1 MKKLLY
7 FFLFATLL
15 GCGVASNLQS
25 SAKGSGWYPVNMK
38 PSQVETDGSV
48 FYSQKLDE
56 TEYIEV
62 YYDSS
67 LYEDGAY
74 YYNQLMA
81 SYGWTPSGGGIMIAS
96 AYASKPSYS
105 ALHISVKRGVAIYM
119 YPDTE
124 YRVFRV
130 ARRLY

>member
-48 FYSQKLDE
+48 FYSQKVDD

-67 LYEDGAY
+67 LYVDGTY

-81 SYGWTPSGGGIMIAS
+81 SYGWSRSGNIMTAS
-96 AYASKPSYS
+96 AYASRPRYA

-119 YPDTE
+119 YPDAE
-124 YRVFRV
+124 FRVFRV